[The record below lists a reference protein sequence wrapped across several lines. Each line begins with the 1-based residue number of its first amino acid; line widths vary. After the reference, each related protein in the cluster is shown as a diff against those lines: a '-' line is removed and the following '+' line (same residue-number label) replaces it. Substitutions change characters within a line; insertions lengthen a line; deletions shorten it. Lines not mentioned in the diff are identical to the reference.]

1 MRREFHKQL
10 TKLRKIQDNV
20 LRQQAKYERCSMDLI
35 AHDIGSNTVMRVNC
49 YRYAGKSEDPEMKTW
64 KLWERPHHDEIP
76 YQRMLDEINE
86 FFSFKTV
93 KDEPLTE
100 E

>member
-20 LRQQAKYERCSMDLI
+20 LRQQAKYERCSMELN
-35 AHDIGSNTVMRVNC
+35 ANDIGSNTVMRVTC
-49 YRYAGKSEDPEMKTW
+49 FRYIDKNEEPEMKTW
-64 KLWERPHHDEIP
+64 RLWERPHYYEIP

-86 FFSFKTV
+86 FFGFEN
-93 KDEPLTE
+93 EPLTE